1 VIDRSDTTLAEFV
14 EEGRLAPE
22 VAVDV
27 SRAFHDH
34 PVDVRQRLA
43 ELSGYAGA
51 ALATVGMIVIGSQVW
66 VDFSHVVR
74 AFLPALASAMLLV
87 GSWWIVRSVSHISEH
102 PARGRAA
109 QVMGAVSAVLALL
122 AVQLA
127 FESAGEPPT
136 GQMLVGSLVALVI
149 SLAVWRWAPGLINTS
164 VTAVVVFI
172 ATVSLMDALGL
183 ADGPTVAL
191 AVVALGVVGSLLLAR
206 FFPPEWLTR
215 GLGLGAWLMG
225 TTALMTAD
233 VAYGNQPDT
242 LLRWVGRGSATALV
256 VLGSWTYARGGDWLW
271 AIAAGLAAAA
281 LVGLW
286 SLEAMSAGFALM
298 IAGIVLLVTALV
310 LARLRR
316 AEQQSDPVG

>member
-1 VIDRSDTTLAEFV
+1 
-14 EEGRLAPE
+14 
-22 VAVDV
+22 
-27 SRAFHDH
+27 
-34 PVDVRQRLA
+34 
-43 ELSGYAGA
+43 
-51 ALATVGMIVIGSQVW
+51 
-66 VDFSHVVR
+66 
-74 AFLPALASAMLLV
+74 
-87 GSWWIVRSVSHISEH
+87 
-102 PARGRAA
+102 
-109 QVMGAVSAVLALL
+109 
-122 AVQLA
+122 
-127 FESAGEPPT
+127 
-136 GQMLVGSLVALVI
+136 
-149 SLAVWRWAPGLINTS
+149 
-164 VTAVVVFI
+164 
-172 ATVSLMDALGL
+172 
-183 ADGPTVAL
+183 
-191 AVVALGVVGSLLLAR
+191 VVGSLLLAR

-316 AEQQSDPVG
+316 AEQQSDLEG